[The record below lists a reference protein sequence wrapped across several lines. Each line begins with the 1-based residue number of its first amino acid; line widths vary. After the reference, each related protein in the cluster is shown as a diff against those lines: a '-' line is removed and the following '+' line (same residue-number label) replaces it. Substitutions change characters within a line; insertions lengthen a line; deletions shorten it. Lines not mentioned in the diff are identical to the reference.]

1 MALSAIA
8 FSTAAGNRQVVD
20 FYREH
25 SLEYHQGLN
34 NFLQTDSDRRDEW
47 FSEYYTYLRQP
58 LHPTPE
64 HINTPQLQLD
74 IPQLTFSQLKQK
86 YSQFWEADNT
96 YFSGGE
102 IQVIAT
108 EWSCY

>member
-8 FSTAAGNRQVVD
+8 FSTAAGNRQIID
-20 FYREH
+20 FYKQH
-25 SLEYHQGLN
+25 NLSYYQGLN
-34 NFLQTDSDRRDEW
+34 NFLQTDDDCRDMW
-47 FSEYYTYLRQP
+47 MDEYYTYLRRS

-86 YSQFWEADNT
+86 YSQFWETENT

-102 IQVIAT
+102 TQAIAT